1 MAFETRFTAYRRLI
15 RDITINI
22 KRIFS
27 FLQYMFLMYA
37 NIHEVLFGLARKQK
51 TEH

>member
-1 MAFETRFTAYRRLI
+1 MAFETRFTLYRRHI

-22 KRIFS
+22 KRIF

-37 NIHEVLFGLARKQK
+37 NIHEVLFGLATKQK